1 GGNHPVQGK
10 NEHVHG
16 RSPFVWCL
24 VGARDTGDRRAFPRP
39 LRGISGLNGGLSL
52 YEGAPR
58 YTVVVSMRRRRA
70 DEAGDREL
78 AELAALADG
87 SLEPERR
94 AAVEAR
100 IAASP
105 ELADRLAEQER
116 AVAFARN
123 AAAEVEAPAGLRRR
137 IEVQRAGRR
146 AGAPGRLVLIG

>member
-1 GGNHPVQGK
+1 
-10 NEHVHG
+10 
-16 RSPFVWCL
+16 
-24 VGARDTGDRRAFPRP
+24 
-39 LRGISGLNGGLSL
+39 
-52 YEGAPR
+52 
-58 YTVVVSMRRRRA
+58 MRRRRA

-146 AGAPGRLVLIG
+146 AGAPGRLVLIGAATAAVVAVAVGVSLLSSRTSAERFHAALGATSLAPGAK